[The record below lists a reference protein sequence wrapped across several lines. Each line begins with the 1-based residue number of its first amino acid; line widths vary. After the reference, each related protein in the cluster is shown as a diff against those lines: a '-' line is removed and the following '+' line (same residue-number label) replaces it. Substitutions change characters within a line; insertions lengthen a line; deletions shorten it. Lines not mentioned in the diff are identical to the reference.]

1 MLVVARLWG
10 RPIPLMWL
18 TIHALLSSG
27 NPEGTS
33 SVSALAATV
42 PVLRSLCK
50 ILIIISTDV
59 VEHRTL
65 TTIRMVTYL
74 LLVPIGT
81 IVRVAIVWVAIRI
94 SAMLASSLAL
104 KHVVWLLLLTG

>member
-1 MLVVARLWG
+1 MLVIARLWR

-27 NPEGTS
+27 TPEGTS
-33 SVSALAATV
+33 SVSALATTV

-59 VEHRTL
+59 VKHRTL
-65 TTIRMVTYL
+65 TTIWMMTYL
-74 LLVPIGT
+74 LL
-81 IVRVAIVWVAIRI
+81 I
-94 SAMLASSLAL
+94 SI
-104 KHVVWLLLLTG
+104 